1 MSKVLLV
8 DTNFSSAPIYD
19 QLMQLGYEVH
29 VVGANPE
36 DCLAKVSHNYW
47 NLDYSDTQSLSELIK
62 RERFEF
68 IVPGCNDRS
77 YKSCSIVSN
86 GKYPG
91 IELNKV
97 DQLINN
103 KAAFRSLAGKLN
115 LPIPRVQECKADSLT
130 WPLIVKPVDSFSGKG
145 ITALINQNKSELKAA
160 IEAARAVS
168 QSGKFLIE
176 EYVLGSLYSHS
187 AFLQSG
193 KVIQDFIVQEDST
206 VNQFVVDTSRVIFRP
221 PLNLLV
227 SIRNSVE
234 KIAQELSLK
243 DGLLHTQ
250 FIYDGDRVWLIE
262 ITRRCPGDLYSQL
275 IELSTGFKYVQEY
288 LRPFLNLPATH
299 PPMRRIQSQIM
310 RHTVTTSTAQ
320 DFSHLKF
327 KRELL
332 IERWSPLSIVGEQ
345 LQPSPVSRI
354 AIIFAKVDSARN
366 LDDLYETTLKRELYE
381 IY

>member
-19 QLMQLGYEVH
+19 QLIRLGNEVH

-47 NLDYSDTQSLSELIK
+47 NVDYSDTQSLSELIK
-62 RERFEF
+62 REGFDF
-68 IVPGCNDRS
+68 IVPGCTDRS
-77 YKSCSIVSN
+77 YESCSIVSN

-91 IELNKV
+91 IESNEV

-115 LPIPRVQECKADSLT
+115 LSIPQVQEYEADTLT
-130 WPLIVKPVDSFSGKG
+130 WPIIVKPVDSFSGKG
-145 ITALINQNKSELKAA
+145 ITALISQNKSELKAA
-160 IEAARAVS
+160 IDKARAVS
-168 QSGKFLIE
+168 ESGKFLIE
-176 EYVLGSLYSHS
+176 EYVHGSLYSHS

-193 KVIQDFIVQEDST
+193 KVIQEFIVQENST
-206 VNQFVVDTSRVIFRP
+206 VNQFVVDTSRVVFEP
-221 PLNLLV
+221 PVNLLV
-227 SIRNSVE
+227 PIRESVE
-234 KIAQELSLK
+234 KIARALSLK

-250 FIYDGDRVWLIE
+250 FVFDGDRVWLIE

-275 IELSTGFKYVQEY
+275 IELSTGFEYVQEY
-288 LRPFLNLPATH
+288 LRPFLNLPAAQSPT
-299 PPMRRIQSQIM
+299 RRFQSQIM
-310 RHTVTTSTAQ
+310 RHTVTTATAQ
-320 DFSHLKF
+320 DFSHLRF

-345 LQPSPVSRI
+345 LKPSPASRI
-354 AIIFAKVDSARN
+354 AIIFAKADSARD
-366 LDDLYETTLKRELYE
+366 LDDLYETTLKRDLYE
-381 IY
+381 IC